1 MSTRTPLGLIHSPA
15 REGALTD
22 LAAEMMSEQASNLG
36 RMGRNVERTLADLAA
51 ASPETRPARLDA
63 AADAV
68 WRYFIQR
75 EVAGVRNHA
84 PAIADYRIPGAVLA
98 RLGARPRKG

>member
-1 MSTRTPLGLIHSPA
+1 MPALTALGNA
-15 REGALTD
+15 NRDGALTD

-36 RMGRNVERTLADLAA
+36 RMGRNVERALADLSAA
-51 ASPETRPARLDA
+51 TPDTRAARLDA
-63 AADAV
+63 AAEAV

-84 PAIADYRIPGAVLA
+84 PAIADYKIPGAVLA
-98 RLGARPRKG
+98 RLGATPR

>member
-1 MSTRTPLGLIHSPA
+1 MPRPLTAQPDRDGALSDLA
-15 REGALTD
+15 RE
-22 LAAEMMSEQASNLG
+22 MMAEQASNLG
-36 RMGRNVERTLADLAA
+36 RLGRAVEAALADLAA
-51 ASPETRPARLDA
+51 AGPDQRPARLDA

-98 RLGARPRKG
+98 RLGASPKKG

>member
-1 MSTRTPLGLIHSPA
+1 MPPLISHGA
-15 REGALTD
+15 ANREGALTD

-36 RMGRNVERTLADLAA
+36 RMGRNVERALTDLAA
-51 ASPETRPARLDA
+51 AAPEHRPARLDA

-98 RLGARPRKG
+98 RLGARPRKS